1 MQQELMLP
9 HREGHQ
15 PWQKCKFDHW
25 VMPCT
30 VGQSQL
36 KQNAAVNIRATTP
49 GQLAYCHF
57 ASIAE

>member
-1 MQQELMLP
+1 
-9 HREGHQ
+9 
-15 PWQKCKFDHW
+15 
-25 VMPCT
+25 MPCT